1 MALTYGE
8 KEQAY
13 RKRILMIAP
22 IAAVLV
28 GALFVTSDVVPY
40 EDLRKNFGW
49 EGPAQVVVNLT
60 IVPDEAEIEQMKEV
74 AMKTLAAM
82 DVDVIDEIA
91 EAEGG
96 DNVAQEIPIEEPEPI
111 TQPELD
117 EVKIRTYESHTDIP
131 YSNDYVILHMVQPE
145 YPTLEMIQGIEG
157 NVTVEL
163 LVNEKGAVE
172 DAWVLAAHG
181 PKSFE
186 DASLAAVRQF
196 LFKPPTENGR
206 PIPMW
211 IRFDIRFRF

>member
-1 MALTYGE
+1 MTLRYADQ
-8 KEQAY
+8 EQAY
-13 RKRILMIAP
+13 RKRVLVIAP
-22 IAAVLV
+22 IAALLV
-28 GALFVTSDVVPY
+28 GTLFVTSDVVPY
-40 EDLRKNFGW
+40 ENIRKNFGW
-49 EGPAQVVVNLT
+49 QAPTQVVVNLT
-60 IVPDEAEIEQMKEV
+60 IVPDEADIEQMRDA

-96 DNVAQEIPIEEPEPI
+96 EQLPQEIPIEDPEPI

-117 EVKIRTYESHTDIP
+117 EVQFRSYESHTDIP

-145 YPTLEMIQGIEG
+145 YPPREMIQGIEG

-186 DASLAAVRQF
+186 DASLAAVKQF
-196 LFKPPTENGR
+196 LFKPPEENGR